1 VSVVFPLVIYFLIPA
16 VGFGLYES
24 LCSRMNA
31 LNTPDPPRLAL
42 AILFGT
48 YGGWL
53 LVVLTEMFWFWSGL
67 ASLGTIYLI
76 AVAPIVLGLLAVQLY
91 PKRTLSRF
99 HKLAFVASVGY
110 VAIPLMAIACAF
122 VVGRK

>member
-1 VSVVFPLVIYFLIPA
+1 MSVLVPLVIYFLVPA
-16 VGFGLYES
+16 VGVALYER
-24 LCSRMNA
+24 LCSRMNR
-31 LNTPDPPRLAL
+31 LNTPDPPRLGL
-42 AILFGT
+42 AILLIT

-53 LVVLTEMFWFWSGL
+53 LAILTEAFWFWSGL

-99 HKLAFVASVGY
+99 HKLAFVASAGY
-110 VAIPLMAIACAF
+110 IAVPVIVIAYAL

>member
-1 VSVVFPLVIYFLIPA
+1 MSVVSPLVIYFLIPA

-53 LVVLTEMFWFWSGL
+53 LVILTETFWFWSGM

-76 AVAPIVLGLLAVQLY
+76 AVAPIVLGLLALQLY

-99 HKLAFVASVGY
+99 HKLAFVASAGYIAVPLIVIAYALVG
-110 VAIPLMAIACAF
+110 
-122 VVGRK
+122 GRK